1 MPPDQKKT
9 YAPDTSKGNIIW
21 MSSLGIHLVLTSV
34 AGFFIGHFID
44 GWAHTGPL
52 FTAIF
57 FLLGIVAGF
66 REIFRQMEMFDK
78 KEQNGKNPEGKE

>member
-1 MPPDQKKT
+1 MAQEPKKS

-34 AGFFIGHFID
+34 FGFFLGHFID
-44 GWAHTGPL
+44 RWAHTGPL

-57 FLLGIVAGF
+57 FLLGVVAGF
-66 REIFRQMEMFDK
+66 REIFRQMELFEK
-78 KEQNGKNPEGKE
+78 PPQNDQNTEGRE